1 MQIGAFEMT
10 SSQEKILYLV
20 LGWIFSFLAAF
31 LIGDPVVTFGVLAL
45 IVSLGCFTRF
55 WSI

>member
-1 MQIGAFEMT
+1 MQIDTFEMT

-31 LIGDPVVTFGVLAL
+31 LIDDPVVTFGVLAL